1 MQTELRTADELRI
14 GDRVL
19 AADGT
24 PLTVTST
31 RLQGVGVGMVSVG
44 FAERP
49 RRVTYRPSDA
59 MSVFATPIRRAG

>member
-49 RRVTYRPSDA
+49 RRVSYRPSDA